1 MSLGTLEREWQPFTP
16 CPCGCGVVAGKL
28 SMKTGH
34 VIGCKCHS
42 CIGLRNRRKGQKNQ
56 ALSHRRLGGQG
67 FTPTNEESARAY
79 DVKVSIQPEHKTGE
93 QVPKSFDKFVST
105 EWFRRA
111 LSQAE
116 RAIPTGSGALP
127 AVTIRSQ
134 FCIIDIRGKP
144 WPRAG

>member
-34 VIGCKCHS
+34 VIGCKCRS

-79 DVKVSIQPEHKTGE
+79 DVKVSVQPEHKTGE
-93 QVPKSFDKFVST
+93 QVPKSFDKFGGTDWS
-105 EWFRRA
+105 RRA

-116 RAIPTGSGALP
+116 RAIPTGSDALP

-134 FCIIDIRGKP
+134 FCIIDIRRKH
-144 WPRAG
+144 

>member
-1 MSLGTLEREWQPFTP
+1 MMPVFQELGP
-16 CPCGCGVVAGKL
+16 CPCGSPRCDVVGTKL
-28 SMKTGH
+28 TRFGYLVGCRGSEATGR
-34 VIGCKCHS
+34 
-42 CIGLRNRRKGQKNQ
+42 RNRRKGQKNQ

-79 DVKVSIQPEHKTGE
+79 DVKVSVQPEHKTGE
-93 QVPKSFDKFVST
+93 QVPKSFDKFVGT
-105 EWFRRA
+105 AWFRRA

-134 FCIIDIRGKP
+134 FCIIDIRGQT
-144 WPRAG
+144 